1 VLQFPT
7 FAAFTASGR
16 AIRRSEEW
24 IMREATRREFLA
36 GAAAGLVGVGHAVN
50 AGAGTPQ
57 VSGLDFPIED
67 YHVHLNTLTIEQVM
81 ATSKET
87 GVKYGLLE
95 HCGTKENQYPIVL
108 SNDKELQDWIAKLQ
122 GKGVYI
128 GVQAEWIDWVGCF
141 SKDVFSQLDYVLTDS
156 WTVRDADGKRVK
168 AFAGGYDPGNDAEAF
183 MKWYVDWIVEILET
197 TPLDIWSHPMW
208 VTRKFTP
215 QLEQMWTEER
225 MRRVVRT
232 LKNTNTAVEIDSS
245 VKLPTM
251 PFLKMAKAEGIK
263 FSFGASSQGARIN
276 PVDWSIA
283 TAKELGLTK
292 KDMFQPAPRGRK
304 PIQVRT
310 LRK

>member
-67 YHVHLNTLTIEQVM
+67 YHVHLNTLTIEQVT

-251 PFLKMAKAEGIK
+251 PFLKMAKAEGIR